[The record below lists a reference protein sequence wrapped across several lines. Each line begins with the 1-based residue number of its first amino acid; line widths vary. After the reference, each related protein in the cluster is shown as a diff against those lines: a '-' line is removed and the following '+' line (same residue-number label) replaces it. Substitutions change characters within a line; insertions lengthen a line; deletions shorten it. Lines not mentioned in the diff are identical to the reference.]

1 MSVRVRLTRV
11 GSNKNPIWRV
21 VVADQ
26 RSPRDG
32 RFIETIG
39 HYNPQTDPSTIVIDE
54 ERFQH
59 WVSRGAQ
66 PTNTVKQLVKAH
78 AKGMAGGTSTGCAGV
93 SQARAA
99 VAEAPAEDE
108 EAQADVI
115 RGARGGSRGARP
127 LPRRG
132 RRGPRDETPPMS
144 PRRRPSRRGR
154 RRRRVGGGAPR
165 VPRPVARR
173 PARTRSPWSR
183 FEEDDGTLVL
193 ELHVAD
199 DDAGKVIGRGGR
211 TVAAIRTVMKAAA
224 VSDGQRVLV
233 DVVD

>member
-39 HYNPQTDPSTIVIDE
+39 HYNPQTNPSTIVLDE

-78 AKGMAGGTSTGCAGV
+78 AKGLAGGTATGSAGV
-93 SQARAA
+93 SQEAEDGVRLQPDLEAA
-99 VAEAPAEDE
+99 EAPDDVVEERAEAPAGDE
-108 EAQADVI
+108 
-115 RGARGGSRGARP
+115 
-127 LPRRG
+127 
-132 RRGPRDETPPMS
+132 
-144 PRRRPSRRGR
+144 
-154 RRRRVGGGAPR
+154 
-165 VPRPVARR
+165 
-173 PARTRSPWSR
+173 PAT
-183 FEEDDGTLVL
+183 E
-193 ELHVAD
+193 
-199 DDAGKVIGRGGR
+199 
-211 TVAAIRTVMKAAA
+211 
-224 VSDGQRVLV
+224 
-233 DVVD
+233 